1 MAVTKRRRG
10 QLRAMV
16 DAVEAER
23 MEWAKKV
30 IDGLIADGV
39 ERRRICFD
47 MTDDKVFMAIG
58 VDQALVAESEVVFA
72 RSGIRLRTSPTA
84 K

>member
-1 MAVTKRRRG
+1 MTVTEKR
-10 QLRAMV
+10 LRAMV

-30 IDGLIADGV
+30 IDGLVADGV
-39 ERRRICFD
+39 ARRRICID
-47 MTDDKVFMAIG
+47 MTNDKVFMAIG
-58 VDQALVAESEVVFA
+58 VDRAPVAESEIVFA
-72 RSGIRLRTSPTA
+72 RSGVRLRTSPTS